1 MSWHNN
7 DYEGDPVAGSV
18 KVPVR
23 DDEVRVGDYDRS
35 AGYSMATALPPLF
48 RRARALI
55 FPPLPRAPF
64 TATLSTSARL

>member
-1 MSWHNN
+1 MSWLNN

-35 AGYSMATALPPLF
+35 AGYSMATALPHSF
-48 RRARALI
+48 RRARASI
-55 FPPLPRAPF
+55 FPLLPRAPF
-64 TATLSTSARL
+64 TATL